1 MAEQKQTSPTALAWQ
16 QRLDR
21 ARSEADVV
29 SVVRE
34 FVTEIGN
41 DALERL
47 PEDLRP
53 GRFKD
58 AADVTT
64 YAFSVVL
71 HRLQGGVEV
80 AELIQSMATF
90 FMSAATRLTQI
101 MARAH
106 LVDKDP
112 AS

>member
-1 MAEQKQTSPTALAWQ
+1 M
-16 QRLDR
+16 

-29 SVVRE
+29 SVAGE
-34 FVTEIGN
+34 FINEIGK
-41 DALERL
+41 DALQLL

-71 HRLQGGVEV
+71 HRLQGGAEV
-80 AELIQSMATF
+80 AELVQSMATF

-106 LVDKDP
+106 LVDNDTAK
-112 AS
+112 